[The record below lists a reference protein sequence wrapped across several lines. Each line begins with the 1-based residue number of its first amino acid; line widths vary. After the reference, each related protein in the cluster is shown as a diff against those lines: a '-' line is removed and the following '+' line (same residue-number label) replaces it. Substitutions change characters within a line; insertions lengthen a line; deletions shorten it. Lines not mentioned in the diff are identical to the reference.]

1 MGCSGTAVIFT
12 FTSSS
17 QLRFIIPASILRICL
32 CIISITNSFLFVV
45 RNFLEWK
52 FGLLIVQ
59 RIVVSYAVFAFI
71 FCWPFHELLSRSR
84 DIKFVTLLN
93 VSRIIN
99 TRIKLENYC
108 GVDTDSCNFFFL
120 ILIMWVHCLFGPVSF
135 RNVLYFCICCLLC
148 SYLRIAN
155 ETERC
160 YPVLFA
166 CLWSWFS
173 L

>member
-1 MGCSGTAVIFT
+1 MRCSGTTVT
-12 FTSSS
+12 FTWSS
-17 QLRFIIPASILRICL
+17 QLRFIIPALILRICL
-32 CIISITNSFLFVV
+32 CIISITNSFLLVV
-45 RNFLEWK
+45 RNFLVWK

-71 FCWPFHELLSRSR
+71 FCWPFHEFISRSR

-99 TRIKLENYC
+99 IRRKLENYY
-108 GVDTDSCNFFFL
+108 GMDTDSCIFFFW
-120 ILIMWVHCLFGPVSF
+120 ILIVWVHCLFGPVSF

-148 SYLRIAN
+148 SYVRIAN
-155 ETERC
+155 ETGSC
-160 YPVLFA
+160 GPVLLA